1 MERVNHDGENSP
13 ARLTMAQAALLN
25 LKGTQMG
32 NTTTTRL
39 PSPNFGVVSLPPV
52 IGTAPS
58 AVEPTFVATAEGLRP
73 LPPPI
78 GLHHQSSIDSPTLH
92 SSNSLP
98 YDASALGLAPLD
110 VRSGYSSCDLSLLQ
124 MPSMGSDIGAK
135 PLPATRAQNGFTP
148 MERLILQAHEQRQ
161 QQEALTVAT
170 GGAYLQASNGGAQT
184 RYGKGPRTSV
194 FNPSAT
200 EFSPSVAGLGRSKAA
215 TVISPVETSLD
226 RRRLVDFLPTLSEQ
240 DFHARAQQQQQ
251 AIGKSKVESK
261 ALRLDQESRAQFTRQ
276 RNQTHAE
283 AQAEAEAE
291 ARAAHARST
300 TVPSHYPN
308 TSMPRGLQQVT
319 NAPVTSSNAQAR
331 RNNSHNDARDINTLT
346 HTQIKNTSNT
356 IRNAG
361 QQHGGSARQSKVP
374 TSSAVNDHSESK
386 ADATAQQDTRI
397 DTGSSATRSRP
408 STAHGE
414 DEDDGSGLD
423 SPALSYSA
431 RTSASLSPAT
441 PFSAFGETFDGP
453 PMSTGEVG
461 LGVAVGGVNDIANIG
476 VSKGISTNV
485 GNVFP
490 DVSATSKN

>member
-52 IGTAPS
+52 IGTAPP

-78 GLHHQSSIDSPTLH
+78 GLHHQSSVDSPSLH
-92 SSNSLP
+92 SSNCLP

-110 VRSGYSSCDLSLLQ
+110 VRSGYSSSDLNLLQ
-124 MPSMGSDIGAK
+124 MPSIGSDIGAK

-161 QQEALTVAT
+161 QQEALAVAT
-170 GGAYLQASNGGAQT
+170 GGAYLQAGSGGAQT
-184 RYGKGPRTSV
+184 RYGKGSRNSV
-194 FNPSAT
+194 FNPTAS
-200 EFSPSVAGLGRSKAA
+200 EFSPSAAGLDRSKAA
-215 TVISPVETSLD
+215 TAIPTVDPSLD

-240 DFHARAQQQQQ
+240 DFHARAQQQQT
-251 AIGKSKVESK
+251 IGKSKVESK

-319 NAPVTSSNAQAR
+319 NPSPSNGNAQAR

-346 HTQIKNTSNT
+346 HTQIKNTSHT
-356 IRNAG
+356 TRNAS

-386 ADATAQQDTRI
+386 ADAAAQHDTRI

-408 STAHGE
+408 STVHGE

-461 LGVAVGGVNDIANIG
+461 LGVAVGGVNDMANIG
-476 VSKGISTNV
+476 VSKGISNV